1 LRGQQGVSTAGMPK
15 VATADTGSHDEL
27 FDMPEVAER
36 MG

>member
-1 LRGQQGVSTAGMPK
+1 MPK